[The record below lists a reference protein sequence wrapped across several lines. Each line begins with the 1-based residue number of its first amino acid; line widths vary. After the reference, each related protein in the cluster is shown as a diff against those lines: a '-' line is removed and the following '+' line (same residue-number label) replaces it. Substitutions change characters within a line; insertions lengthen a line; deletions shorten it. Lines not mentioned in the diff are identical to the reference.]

1 MLNLAEIQPSSL
13 PTAIRIETPGQLREA
28 LERLRRLE
36 ITAEGSPR
44 ERERTELELS
54 ICRYLASLERVVR

>member
-1 MLNLAEIQPSSL
+1 MLNLAEIHSSSL
-13 PTAIRIETPGQLREA
+13 PTAIQIETRGQLREA
-28 LERLRRLE
+28 LERPRRLQ

-44 ERERTELELS
+44 EGERTELELS